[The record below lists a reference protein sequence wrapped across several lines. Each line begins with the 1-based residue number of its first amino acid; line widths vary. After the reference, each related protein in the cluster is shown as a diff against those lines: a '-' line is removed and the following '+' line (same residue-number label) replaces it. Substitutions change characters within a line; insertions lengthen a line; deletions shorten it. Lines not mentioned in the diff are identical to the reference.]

1 MDTLQ
6 DKASAFVD
14 GLSKEIL
21 YLQEKMLLYI
31 ISVIWKKYIVQ
42 RGAETLVT
50 NKEPE

>member
-21 YLQEKMLLYI
+21 YLQGKKKSSEKNTVCREERKHYSQL
-31 ISVIWKKYIVQ
+31 KPQ
-42 RGAETLVT
+42 
-50 NKEPE
+50 NN

>member
-21 YLQEKMLLYI
+21 YLQQRKKKSHMKK
-31 ISVIWKKYIVQ
+31 ISYSERSWNI
-42 RGAETLVT
+42 T
-50 NKEPE
+50 PS

>member
-21 YLQEKMLLYI
+21 YLQG
-31 ISVIWKKYIVQ
+31 KKTSHLKKIHCVE
-42 RGAETLVT
+42 RS
-50 NKEPE
+50 

>member
-21 YLQEKMLLYI
+21 YLQK
-31 ISVIWKKYIVQ
+31 IWKKYIVR
-42 RGAETLVT
+42 RGTETLVM
-50 NKEPE
+50 NKDPE

>member
-21 YLQEKMLLYI
+21 YLQGRKKK
-31 ISVIWKKYIVQ
+31 VIWKKYTTQ
-42 RGAETLVT
+42 RGARE
-50 NKEPE
+50 